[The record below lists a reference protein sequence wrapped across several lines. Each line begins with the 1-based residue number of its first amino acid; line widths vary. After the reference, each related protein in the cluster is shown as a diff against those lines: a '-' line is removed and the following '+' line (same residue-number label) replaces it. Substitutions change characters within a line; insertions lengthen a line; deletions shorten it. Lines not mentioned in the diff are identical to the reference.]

1 MIGYLLPGFRD
12 LRSALTSGFMWV
24 AAEYLLVA
32 ASMPGSEPVRIT
44 VSPDV
49 QRLFAFIGTG
59 GRLVTLTM
67 ACLIVGECA
76 TACVDRLWF
85 RFSRRNLERRLK
97 IGISLPE
104 PRDLLSLFKPMT
116 PRSMR
121 RLEARISRDT
131 AVAMTLKRACIDDS
145 FREIFYISPRLL
157 TFNFETYTE
166 FDRVIGE
173 GRFRD
178 AVSPPL
184 PLVALALSLN
194 INAPLFVKVILVIAS
209 FGCSFFLFDQG
220 RRRFRIAHSM
230 IAHLVADGDLDT
242 PALRDCKGTSTG
254 NAGDE
259 ADLTAVGH
267 NGQSAA
273 HAPAGQHALRYTAMT

>member
-1 MIGYLLPGFRD
+1 MIGYLLPGLRD

-24 AAEYLLVA
+24 AAGYLLA
-32 ASMPGSEPVRIT
+32 AAAVPGSEPVRIT

-49 QRLFAFIGTG
+49 QRLFALIGTG
-59 GRLVTLTM
+59 GALVVLTM

-85 RFSRRNLERRLK
+85 RFSRGNLERRLK
-97 IGISLPE
+97 ISVSQPE
-104 PRDLLSLFKPMT
+104 PRDLLSLFKPMS

-121 RLEARISRDT
+121 RLEARISRDA
-131 AVAMTLKRACIDDS
+131 AVAMTLKKACIDDS
-145 FREIFYISPRLL
+145 FRGILYISPRLL
-157 TFNFETYTE
+157 TVNFETYTE

-194 INAPLFVKVILVIAS
+194 IDAPLFANVVFVAAS
-209 FGCSFFLFDQG
+209 FGVSLFLFDQG

-230 IAHLVADGDLDT
+230 IAHLVADGELDT
-242 PALRDCKGTSTG
+242 PALMDCKAPTG
-254 NAGDE
+254 NVVDE
-259 ADLTAVGH
+259 ADV
-267 NGQSAA
+267 SAA
-273 HAPAGQHALRYTAMT
+273 AASRSTR